1 MLIKDIIKIS
11 LEYYDNNF
19 VKIKD
24 FFDKYYIASNIVRVE
39 FIKGIHY
46 INFYN
51 KKNKKKVAYCKVNKL
66 FDFID
71 PYNVLYWDWANVNT
85 DYYNNDAK
93 IIWDY
98 GFNLINTNVKDEN
111 ENFNKF
117 LKIILLN
124 SGLIIKNNL
133 NLYLIIAIISYILK
147 KNIISFKYIKSTNK
161 FKLIYEYD
169 KIVKKNIDN
178 LYSYYYSVSEFKE
191 L

>member
-19 VKIKD
+19 IKIKN
-24 FFDKYYIASNIVRVE
+24 FFDKYYISSNIVRVE

-85 DYYNNDAK
+85 DYYNNDVK

-133 NLYLIIAIISYILK
+133 NLYLIISIISYILK